1 MDADFISEL
10 DSAITSLGTDKVW
23 ERTVGG
29 IKFLLSPVSYEAQGK
44 INEAMVSQ
52 EAGSNSLNEA
62 KRITLAYA
70 IVGVGKHDLREYR
83 NSGPSFPATN
93 RDGKK
98 VSVTLDK
105 YIYEKSQKWGG
116 QLVDDLFSVYAD
128 LMESFQK
135 ENLQEIRF
143 ENSKSPVEEMVELMA
158 RVAEIRDQLHLPQL
172 VDPEEDDSKPKARV
186 PDPNEGEEQS
196 AVGPDFD
203 PFKAVAHGEPARRV
217 VRSVSVPVPD
227 SPPPPPPPPQSD
239 PSPVDLD
246 IVPTAP
252 TASSPQTP
260 HVPRFVSGEVI
271 EERGETRP
279 PVQPPAIDRPPATS
293 INPRFARPSR

>member
-83 NSGPSFPATN
+83 NSGPSFPTTN
-93 RDGKK
+93 REGKK

-105 YIYEKSQKWGG
+105 YLYEKSQKWGG

-143 ENSKSPVEEMVELMA
+143 ENSKSPMEEMAELMA
-158 RVAEIRDQLHLPQL
+158 RVAEIRDQLRLPQL
-172 VDPEEDDSKPKARV
+172 VDPEDDDSRPKPAV
-186 PDPNEGEEQS
+186 PDPDVGEERS

-203 PFKAVAHGEPARRV
+203 PFKAVTVPQEEPRRV
-217 VRSVSVPVPD
+217 VRSVSIPD
-227 SPPPPPPPPQSD
+227 SPPPPPPAPRE
-239 PSPVDLD
+239 PSPVELD
-246 IVPTAP
+246 AVPTAP
-252 TASSPQTP
+252 TASSPQAP
-260 HVPRFVSGEVI
+260 HVPRFVSAEVI
-271 EERGETRP
+271 EERAETRP
-279 PVQPPAIDRPPATS
+279 PAPPLVIDRPPATS
-293 INPRFARPSR
+293 VNPRFARPSR